1 MGLWG
6 GMRCA
11 ALLLCVAGAASVAG
25 DTCAAEKG
33 LRRWLCMATFNIPDV
48 STTVFSS
55 TFGNIDLQ
63 ITGLRCT
70 QVLVRTVSSNVQL
83 QDASKPSFSL
93 NIEET
98 SFRCSSTR
106 FHFRQQKFPNLE
118 GEGDGTVE
126 VSGAHL
132 HSGVQL
138 MVGSNGLASSAILL
152 PESAM
157 TIGSLK
163 VELHGQG
170 PWLAMAEVLEGLIGN
185 YLKGLLPREAIQ
197 VLEGLVKT
205 NLTQAIGTLDSWV
218 KPYLQ
223 PTTPLP
229 EPPQPEG
236 AMDWRTSPMLELL
249 DFVLD
254 TLVGTD
260 GPLGVD
266 GFVRMLTNETGVVNV
281 PRSWLPHE
289 LRLSI
294 PLLGKNTNLTVDVVS
309 ANVSGLDSFKQ
320 LRLLEPLPN
329 GTAHSLDSSAALD
342 RAKLSLQMR
351 LTVVPGGQLV
361 HAPPLT
367 EEFRLVV
374 DAQGLRVGVLLLL
387 SLNATGLAELTL
399 SDLNTSCALRPQHGQ
414 KRRLGGATPH
424 HTSLLGRCP
433 WAVSVGVWPA
443 LYSREEPLS
452 HSARSQRLRR
462 HRQAVPILH
471 FRPPGGRCLTL
482 GCAGSTCTRA
492 SSTSA
497 WRRTAASWRRT
508 STRRST
514 TPCASSPRPSRL

>member
-414 KRRLGGATPH
+414 KRVLVVPQLTTPASLGGV
-424 HTSLLGRCP
+424 LGR
-433 WAVSVGVWPA
+433 
-443 LYSREEPLS
+443 
-452 HSARSQRLRR
+452 
-462 HRQAVPILH
+462 
-471 FRPPGGRCLTL
+471 
-482 GCAGSTCTRA
+482 
-492 SSTSA
+492 
-497 WRRTAASWRRT
+497 
-508 STRRST
+508 
-514 TPCASSPRPSRL
+514 